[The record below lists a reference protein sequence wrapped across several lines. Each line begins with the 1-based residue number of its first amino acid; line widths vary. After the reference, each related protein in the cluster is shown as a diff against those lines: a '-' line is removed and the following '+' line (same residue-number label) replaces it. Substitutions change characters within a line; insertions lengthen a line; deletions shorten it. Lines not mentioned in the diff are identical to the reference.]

1 MATFVTAD
9 WVAERLET
17 PEVLLIDTRFS
28 MRYLMGH
35 LKSAVNVPPPKLRDA
50 QGKILPPERL
60 ADLYS
65 AAGLG
70 DEITPILYDGYD
82 GRNAA
87 MSAWGLEYLGRNDVH
102 IMDVVFDEWK
112 EQGHEIFYR
121 PVRLEPRPFSVAI
134 NPEVRADMADVRDT
148 TDFKLVD
155 ARSREEYSGDADVD
169 EKPGHIPGAVNLVW
183 QELVGR
189 DGRLQASQDEI
200 QKALDTASIK
210 PSDRVVTYCKIGAR
224 ASVVYLAMK
233 RLGYDVKPYVESYAE
248 WELSGLPVE
257 N

>member
-1 MATFVTAD
+1 
-9 WVAERLET
+9 
-17 PEVLLIDTRFS
+17 
-28 MRYLMGH
+28 
-35 LKSAVNVPPPKLRDA
+35 
-50 QGKILPPERL
+50 
-60 ADLYS
+60 
-65 AAGLG
+65 
-70 DEITPILYDGYD
+70 
-82 GRNAA
+82 
-87 MSAWGLEYLGRNDVH
+87 
-102 IMDVVFDEWK
+102 
-112 EQGHEIFYR
+112 
-121 PVRLEPRPFSVAI
+121 
-134 NPEVRADMADVRDT
+134 MADVRDT
-148 TDFKLVD
+148 TDLRLVD

-233 RLGYDVKPYVESYAE
+233 RLGYDVKLYVESYAE